1 MKTYKYRLYPT
12 KQQKQLLAETLES
25 CRVLYNCA
33 LEQRKVAY
41 RQFGV
46 SVRRLDQQAE
56 LLEIKEY
63 FPKYKGIH
71 SQVLQEVIIWLVFK
85 NPTGKLHI
93 MYRIARSKRVISY

>member
-1 MKTYKYRLYPT
+1 MS
-12 KQQKQLLAETLES
+12 Q
-25 CRVLYNCA
+25 
-33 LEQRKVAY
+33 QRKVAY

-71 SQVLQEVIIWLVFK
+71 SQVLQEVILWLVFK